1 MPVLDSSQPKNAL
14 GMEKNKERLMVIGP
28 GQTDRYYWLD
38 LFSSREL
45 LAILAWRDFA
55 IRYKQTAL
63 GVAWAAIRPLVTI
76 VILTVVFGHIANLRS
91 DGRTPY
97 ILMVSCGM
105 LAWFLMST
113 IFSEASNGLINN
125 ADLISKVYFPRL
137 VLPLA
142 SVFVASVDFAVSFL
156 LTLVIFLWFGFWPD
170 WRILCLPLFIAMAL
184 VTAFGP
190 ALFIASLNVKYRDFR
205 NMVPFLVQFGLYIS
219 PVGFSS
225 AVVPEHWRI
234 FYSLN
239 PAVGVIEGFRWCLL
253 GGEASIYFPGL
264 IINLVTVGL
273 VLIGGLRYFRS
284 TERNFAD
291 LL

>member
-1 MPVLDSSQPKNAL
+1 MPVLDSLQPKNAS
-14 GMEKNKERLMVIGP
+14 GMERNKERLMVIGP

-76 VILTVVFGHIANLRS
+76 LILTVVFGHIANLRS

-156 LTLVIFLWFGFWPD
+156 LTLVIFVWFGFWPD

-184 VTAFGP
+184 LTAFGP

-239 PAVGVIEGFRWCLL
+239 PAVGVIDGFRWCLL

-264 IINLVTVGL
+264 IINLATVGL
-273 VLIGGLRYFRS
+273 LLVGGLRYFRS
-284 TERNFAD
+284 TERSFAD